1 MLYKKDDMINLKN
14 TEVGYRFLNF
24 KKCSCF
30 YVFDNLSFIAF
41 KKLNKNLNQISKDSV
56 EIKLNK
62 NINKN
67 LLKNKYGYIFVNKWY
82 QLKVPRNTN
91 TAFNKNV
98 ILLNDREQIKEL
110 IENKQ
115 YECAMREP
123 AKFDE
128 NKKDTNWINFGKEV
142 LAVKLDNKILG
153 MLTFTEEPNKN
164 LRLRLLYTIK
174 NYKRHGVGAM
184 LIEHGIKI
192 AKARNLKTLTICID
206 NSEGTHI
213 ENLALNNKFKH
224 NKNGYVKILK

>member
-1 MLYKKDDMINLKN
+1 MIKLKN

-30 YVFDNLSFIAF
+30 YVFDNLSFVAF
-41 KKLNKNLNQISKDSV
+41 KKLNKALDGISENSI

-62 NINKN
+62 SVNKDV
-67 LLKNKYGYIFVNKWY
+67 LKNKYGYIFVNKWY
-82 QLKVPRNTN
+82 YLKVPKNTD
-91 TAFNKNV
+91 TTFNKNV
-98 ILLNDREQIKEL
+98 FLLNDKEQIREL

-123 AKFDE
+123 EKFGED
-128 NKKDTNWINFGKEV
+128 KTDANWINFGKEV
-142 LAVKLDNKILG
+142 LVVKLDGKILG

-192 AKARNLKTLTICID
+192 AKARNLKTLTLCID

-213 ENLALNNKFKH
+213 ETLAINQNFKH
-224 NKNGYVKILK
+224 NKNGYVKVLR